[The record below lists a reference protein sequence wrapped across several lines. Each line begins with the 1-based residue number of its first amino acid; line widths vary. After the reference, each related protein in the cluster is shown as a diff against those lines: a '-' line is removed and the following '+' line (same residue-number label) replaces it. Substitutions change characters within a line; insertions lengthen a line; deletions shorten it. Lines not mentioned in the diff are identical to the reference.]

1 MKRYKKVLLLV
12 RDLDDAN
19 IKEIENFLASRYEL
33 QVQTLE
39 YLASEKTLPVV
50 EMFFLCMPDND
61 IKNFLKENKEN
72 EIEVTILPH
81 PENGD
86 ALLHYGISK
95 DIKKALEES
104 FEEGRRL
111 KDQMLLCN
119 DELVFKK
126 VSIGNVQNLNKQIFE
141 TSLYQNFKDFFI
153 NLRKLKYQ
161 VINIVTAKG
170 KQIKTVASGVLVL
183 EDYTLFSTL
192 KSYEN
197 SSFRD
202 GKLNTFIIAPYSV
215 TSYLY
220 YLLLIFLYHK
230 FSIGTLPENI
240 GLITSKSL
248 KINSNQALDFSID
261 DMPMSAKNIEME
273 VYDSVLRIN
282 YGKSFQNSIEEE
294 NIENDDEKINIKN
307 LPKGEIRELLVSG
320 KIPLF
325 QKASDEDIQDTLLQ
339 MRDSSKTTSIFLT
352 LMILSTLL
360 ATVGVFQDSIP
371 SVVGAMILAPL
382 MAPIISL
389 SMGAARSDRKMI
401 KNSMLTL
408 FIGIVS
414 ALLFSSILT
423 VFMPLDVVTS
433 QISSRIN
440 PNILDLFV
448 AIFAGIAGAY
458 ASAKEEVAK
467 SLAGVAIAVALVPPL
482 CVTGIGLGWANL
494 EIIYGS
500 FLLFMTN
507 LFGMVVS
514 ASLTFIILGFAPIH
528 RAKKNLMYSSLMLS
542 IICIPLVFSFYS
554 LILQSSDYAKVQ
566 NIEDL
571 PFGTIHVTNI
581 NSSTAK
587 EVTIEAEVISKEI
600 LDNKEYFQLKQI
612 LEERMGKKVVLHVIP
627 KIVIE

>member
-19 IKEIENFLASRYEL
+19 IKEIENLLASRYEL

-104 FEEGRRL
+104 FEEGLRL

-282 YGKSFQNSIEEE
+282 YGKSFQNAIEEE
-294 NIENDDEKINIKN
+294 NNENDDEKINIKN

-423 VFMPLDVVTS
+423 IFMPLDVVTS